1 MSPDDTAPAPTLGRK
16 PSGFLTFWK
25 KKPRSPVPGNI
36 LESDVVLPPEL
47 WLEILAETPEHAL
60 EPISRVCKRL
70 RQIVLPL
77 FFRSQQVFPF
87 LETFAFRRLSMSLEL
102 SGYQER
108 SLQRLNFL
116 SADHISP
123 AVRELFV
130 SPYPPG
136 YNRRHKVEHRPVE
149 DVMQH
154 LLVVLPRL
162 PALSKLVLHFPI
174 WNDTLFSSLV
184 SLQLESF
191 ELEGLP
197 IARGEIPIPAQKE
210 FFFDRSTSPTQFFPP
225 RALSLRFMF
234 PDSLERLVVGPAG
247 TDTITRALLAH
258 PSGFPSL
265 QTLDLSLRFAASPD
279 FAAALAACPNLTS
292 IRLRSSLID
301 GSGIPTS
308 LPPLPQT
315 TIPRLTSYHGPLGLT
330 PTFAHSRSLRTVR
343 LWSTHGVSA
352 VCTPSLL
359 PPVLRQIGA
368 TVHSLE
374 LGVTTVPAA
383 LLESIR
389 DAFPALAHLAINAHL
404 DAFHPGSV
412 ERRVLPTA
420 LRARAALPP
429 GLRLTTLRL
438 GAQLSGTSHAEL
450 CESALETVAAFPG
463 GYDPT
468 SWRRWVVDQPW
479 YCIEWTRAPDADVSA
494 DGGDAPGGLEGT
506 LRVEYDDH
514 YFQSFERGA
523 RISSRTVEEA
533 ILHIA

>member
-1 MSPDDTAPAPTLGRK
+1 MPPDDTASAPTLGRK

-36 LESDVVLPPEL
+36 LESDIVLPPEL
-47 WLEILAETPEHAL
+47 WLEILAGSPGHAL
-60 EPISRVCKRL
+60 ELVYRVCKRL

-87 LETFAFRRLSMSLEL
+87 LETFTFRRLSMSLEL

-108 SLQRLNFL
+108 SLKRLDFL
-116 SADHISP
+116 SSNQIST

-149 DVMQH
+149 NVMQH
-154 LLVVLPRL
+154 LLAALPRFS
-162 PALSKLVLHFPI
+162 ALSKLVLHFPM
-174 WNDTLFSSLV
+174 WNDTLVSSLA

-197 IARGEIPIPAQKE
+197 TAQGEIPIPAQKE
-210 FFFDRSTSPTQFFPP
+210 FFFDRSTSPTQLFPP

-234 PDSLERLVVGPAG
+234 SDSLERLVVGPAG
-247 TDTITRALLAH
+247 TDTITHALLAH

-301 GSGIPTS
+301 GSGIPNA

-315 TIPRLTSYHGPLGLT
+315 TIPCLTSYHGPLGLA
-330 PTFAHSRSLRTVR
+330 PTFAHGRSLRTVR
-343 LWSTHGVSA
+343 LWSTHSVAA

-359 PPVLRQIGA
+359 PPVRRQIGA
-368 TVHSLE
+368 TVDSLE

-383 LLESIR
+383 LLESIH
-389 DAFPALAHLAINAHL
+389 AALPALAHLAINAHL

-412 ERRVLPTA
+412 ERQVLPTA
-420 LRARAALPP
+420 LRARVALPP
-429 GLRLTTLRL
+429 GMRLASLHL
-438 GAQLSGTSHAEL
+438 GAQLLGTSHAEL
-450 CESALETVAAFPG
+450 CESAREIVAAFPG

-468 SWRRWVVDQPW
+468 SWRRWVVD
-479 YCIEWTRAPDADVSA
+479 
-494 DGGDAPGGLEGT
+494 
-506 LRVEYDDH
+506 
-514 YFQSFERGA
+514 
-523 RISSRTVEEA
+523 
-533 ILHIA
+533 